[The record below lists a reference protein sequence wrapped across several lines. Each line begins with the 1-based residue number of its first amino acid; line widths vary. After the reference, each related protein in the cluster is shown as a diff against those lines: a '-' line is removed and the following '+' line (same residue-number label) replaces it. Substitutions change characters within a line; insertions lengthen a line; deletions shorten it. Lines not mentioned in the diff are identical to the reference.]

1 MYQRKKR
8 YKSETK
14 TFHPY
19 MLDTLQT
26 NITNIEM
33 YQRKKCYKSET
44 KIFHL
49 YMLDTLQTIFCCK
62 YERQYSVL
70 NTG

>member
-14 TFHPY
+14 TFRPY

-33 YQRKKCYKSET
+33 YQRKNVT
-44 KIFHL
+44 KVKQKHFIL
-49 YMLDTLQTIFCCK
+49 TSKIPY
-62 YERQYSVL
+62 RQYSVV
-70 NTG
+70 NTEDNILF